1 MSWFLKVISFLI
13 IIVAIAITYIENSNR
28 KEDAQQ
34 HNRYVCSNED
44 KVVPETVAKRYYVV
58 PIIIAIVLF
67 VLSCSFTIIPTGYT
81 GVRTTFGQI
90 NNTTVQN
97 GFNWKLPFVQSIEK
111 VNNKQQDVVFDE
123 EKIWSETQSR
133 TTIFYEGITLTYQIN
148 HEKSAWIYANVS
160 SYKDSLVTHSIVASA
175 VKASSKS
182 LADIDA
188 TNRAIIE
195 PLVVENLQKALDEKY
210 GENVVCVNKI
220 TISNADFEDSYNQAI
235 AAKQQAQ
242 LNAEQQAV
250 ENRRAIDKAE
260 ADATVTK
267 TKAEADAE
275 AKLISAQ
282 AEAEANALLEKSL
295 TDQILREM
303 YIEKWDGKLPQ
314 VVADDSATLMI
325 PSLSNDE

>member
-1 MSWFLKVISFLI
+1 MSWFLKIISFLI
-13 IIVAIAITYIENSNR
+13 VIAAIVITCVVNYRRREEAHEQNRYARDDEKVVPKTVAKRCYVIPIIVAIILF
-28 KEDAQQ
+28 
-34 HNRYVCSNED
+34 
-44 KVVPETVAKRYYVV
+44 
-58 PIIIAIVLF
+58 IV
-67 VLSCSFTIIPTGYT
+67 SCSFTIIPTGYT

-90 NNTTVQN
+90 NDTTVQN

-111 VNNKQQDVVFDE
+111 VNNKQQDVVFNE

-148 HEKSAWIYANVS
+148 PEKSAWIYANVS
-160 SYKDSLVTHSIVASA
+160 NYKDSLVPHSIVASA

-182 LADIDA
+182 LADTDA
-188 TNRAIIE
+188 TNRAVIE

-210 GENVVCVNKI
+210 GENVICVNKI

-242 LNAEQQAV
+242 LNAEQQAI
-250 ENRRAIDKAE
+250 ENKRAIDKAE
-260 ADATVTK
+260 ADAAVTK

-295 TDQILREM
+295 TEQILREK

-325 PSLSNDE
+325 PSLQNGE

>member
-13 IIVAIAITYIENSNR
+13 VIATIVITCVVNYRRREEAN
-28 KEDAQQ
+28 EQ
-34 HNRYVCSNED
+34 NRYARDDE
-44 KVVPETVAKRYYVV
+44 KVVPNTVAKRYYVV
-58 PIIIAIVLF
+58 PIIVAIILF
-67 VLSCSFTIIPTGYT
+67 IVSCSFTIIPTGYT

-90 NNTTVQN
+90 NDTTVQN

-111 VNNKQQDVVFDE
+111 VNNKQQDVVFNE

-148 HEKSAWIYANVS
+148 PEKSAWIYANVS
-160 SYKDSLVTHSIVASA
+160 NYKDSLVPHSIVASA

-182 LADIDA
+182 LADTDA
-188 TNRAIIE
+188 TNRAVIE

-210 GENVVCVNKI
+210 GENVICVNKI

-242 LNAEQQAV
+242 LNAEQQAI
-250 ENRRAIDKAE
+250 ENKRAIDKAE
-260 ADATVTK
+260 ADAAVTK

-295 TDQILREM
+295 TEQILREK

-325 PSLSNDE
+325 PSLQNGE

>member
-1 MSWFLKVISFLI
+1 MSWFLKIISFLI
-13 IIVAIAITYIENSNR
+13 VIAAIVITCVVNHRR
-28 KEDAQQ
+28 KEEAHEQ
-34 HNRYVCSNED
+34 NRYARDDE
-44 KVVPETVAKRYYVV
+44 KVVPKTVAKRYYVV
-58 PIIIAIVLF
+58 PIIVAIILF
-67 VLSCSFTIIPTGYT
+67 IVSCSFTIIPTGYT

-90 NNTTVQN
+90 NDTTVQN

-111 VNNKQQDVVFDE
+111 VNNKQQDVVFNE

-148 HEKSAWIYANVS
+148 PEKSAWIYANVS
-160 SYKDSLVTHSIVASA
+160 NYKDSLVPHSIVASA

-182 LADIDA
+182 LADTDA
-188 TNRAIIE
+188 TNRAVIE

-210 GENVVCVNKI
+210 GENVICVNKI

-242 LNAEQQAV
+242 LNAEQQAI
-250 ENRRAIDKAE
+250 ENKRAIDKAE
-260 ADATVTK
+260 ADAAVTK

-295 TDQILREM
+295 TEQILREK

-325 PSLSNDE
+325 PSLQNGE

>member
-1 MSWFLKVISFLI
+1 MFIHHYPDW
-13 IIVAIAITYIENSNR
+13 
-28 KEDAQQ
+28 
-34 HNRYVCSNED
+34 
-44 KVVPETVAKRYYVV
+44 
-58 PIIIAIVLF
+58 
-67 VLSCSFTIIPTGYT
+67 GYT

-90 NNTTVQN
+90 DDATVPN
-97 GFNWKLPFVQSIEK
+97 GFNWKFPFVQSIKK
-111 VNNKQQDVVFDE
+111 VNNKQQDVIFDE

-148 HEKSAWIYANVS
+148 PEKSAWIYANIS
-160 SYKDSLVTHSIVASA
+160 NYKDSLVSHGIVASA
-175 VKASSKS
+175 VKASSKDLS
-182 LADIDA
+182 DIDA

-195 PLVVENLQKALDEKY
+195 PIVIDNLQKALDEKY
-210 GENVVCVNKI
+210 GDNVVYVNKI

-242 LNAEQQAV
+242 LNAEQQAIENKCAV
-250 ENRRAIDKAE
+250 EKAE
-260 ADATVTK
+260 ADAAVTK

-282 AEAEANALLEKSL
+282 AEAEANAFLEKSL
-295 TDQILREM
+295 TEQILREM

-325 PSLSNDE
+325 PSLSNGE